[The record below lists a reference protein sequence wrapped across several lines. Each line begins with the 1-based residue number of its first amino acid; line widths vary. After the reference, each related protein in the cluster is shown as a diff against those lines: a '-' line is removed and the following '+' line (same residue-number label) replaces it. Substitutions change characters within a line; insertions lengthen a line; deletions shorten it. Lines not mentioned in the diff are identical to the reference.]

1 MLIAKPAGC
10 VIGFTDTAADA
21 PWDGAATLVA
31 VTVTVV
37 AAFTDGAVNNPD
49 ADTVPPLADQVTA
62 VWLVPLTLALNCCEA
77 PEITL
82 ALVGEIVT
90 VREELEGLEPLTVML
105 KRRSPSSARGR
116 SVTNTLK

>member
-1 MLIAKPAGC
+1 MIARPAGC
-10 VIGFTDTAADA
+10 VIEFTDRTADA
-21 PWDGAATLVA
+21 LWVGAATLVA

-49 ADTVPPLADQVTA
+49 ADTVPALADQVTA

-90 VREELEGLEPLTVML
+90 VIEESEGLEPLTVMV
-105 KRRSPSSARGR
+105 KRRSPSSVPGR
-116 SVTNTLK
+116 SVTTTLK